1 VTSQDEERRVL
12 PESTFSRS
20 AKLLT
25 LPLGAAAR
33 AGVGMGRKLLGAS
46 AEDVDAAMRDA
57 AAEQLFQVLGELKG
71 GAMKFGQAL
80 SLFEAMLPEDLA
92 GPFRE
97 RLRKLQDAAPPM
109 PSSRAQAV
117 LRSELGPDW
126 RRHFA
131 ELNLRPAAA
140 ASIGQVHR
148 GRLVDGREVAVKIQY
163 PGADVALANDLRQI
177 QRLAGA
183 VSPLTGG
190 LDVVALTREV
200 AARVFEEVDYI
211 LEGTSQQQVAEALD
225 GHPRFVVPKVHLATR
240 RVLVSDWI
248 DGDKLTSIIDKPQE
262 ERNRTAL
269 DYVTFLFAGP
279 SLAGILHGD
288 PHPGN
293 YLVTPDGR
301 LGVLDFGLVS
311 RLPDGLPPAMGRLI
325 RHAVAGDV
333 EPMVAGLAE
342 EGFVDDSMD
351 GSALL
356 DYLTPFVEPARVEEF
371 GFNREWAREQF
382 ARVHGDMGAAGVA
395 TQLNIPPEY
404 SLIYRVWMGG
414 IAVLSQLDVRANFA
428 QVLRDYLPGFA
439 D

>member
-117 LRSELGPDW
+117 LRSELGPNW

>member
-1 VTSQDEERRVL
+1 
-12 PESTFSRS
+12 
-20 AKLLT
+20 
-25 LPLGAAAR
+25 LGAPAD
-33 AGVGMGRKLLGAS
+33 
-46 AEDVDAAMRDA
+46 DVDAALRDA

-148 GRLVDGREVAVKIQY
+148 GRLTDGREVAVKLQY
-163 PGADVALANDLRQI
+163 PGADAALASDLRQI

-183 VSPLTGG
+183 VSSLSGG

-200 AARVFEEVDYI
+200 AARVSEEVDYT
-211 LEGTSQQQVAEALD
+211 LEGAAQQQVAEALD
-225 GHPRFVVPKVHLATR
+225 GHPRFLVPKVHLATR
-240 RVLVSDWI
+240 RVLVSDWV
-248 DGDKLTSIIDKPQE
+248 DGLKLTSIIDRPE
-262 ERNRTAL
+262 PERNRVAL

-293 YLVTPDGR
+293 FLVMADGR
-301 LGVLDFGLVS
+301 LAVVDFGLVS
-311 RLPDGLPPAMGRLI
+311 RLPDGLPPSMGRLI
-325 RHAVAGDV
+325 RHAVDGRAG
-333 EPMVAGLAE
+333 EMVAGLAE
-342 EGFVDDSMD
+342 EGFVDESID
-351 GSALL
+351 GDALL
-356 DYLTPFVEPARVEEF
+356 DYLAPFVEPASVENF
-371 GFNREWAREQF
+371 AFNREWAQTQF
-382 ARVHGDMGAAGVA
+382 LRVHGDMNASGVA
-395 TQLNIPPEY
+395 TRLNIPPEY

-414 IAVLSQLDVRANFA
+414 IAVLSQLDVHANFA
-428 QVLRDYLPGFA
+428 QVLRDWLPGFA